1 MPSANL
7 KIMKNHPFTLEPY
20 KGMNSRYRCP
30 QCNKERKLTLYIDSV
45 TGDHVHPIVGR
56 CSRENNCGYHYTP
69 KQYFTDH
76 HINREIIPYSKVNHQ
91 IASIP
96 DKPESFIPF
105 RIFKSSLQK
114 HEDNHFIQYL
124 VSFFGAEITS
134 ELVGKYFIGTS
145 KHWGGST
152 VFWQIDGSGKIRSGK
167 VMLYNATTGKRVK
180 EPFSHITWVHKLL
193 KQEEFVLRQCFYG
206 EHLLKDKTKP
216 VAIVESE
223 KTAIIASVYLK
234 QFTWLAVGS
243 LNNLN
248 IEICEVLQGRF
259 VVLFPDLK
267 GFEKWSDKAKQFSAI
282 ATFTVSDLLE
292 RKATEEEKQK
302 GLDLADFLI
311 RYKHNDFAL
320 PEPDPISEKEPEPAI
335 APPPL
340 PDTPKTYGKFDI
352 SLIIEFKNKDQA
364 EEVRA
369 KPWDQEIEEL
379 ENCFNRISVPESPI
393 RLNSYSLIEAPTRF
407 IHSHL
412 DIIKAN
418 NGNSTYLPYL
428 KRLQEYMITLSKS
441 LN

>member
-1 MPSANL
+1 
-7 KIMKNHPFTLEPY
+7 
-20 KGMNSRYRCP
+20 
-30 QCNKERKLTLYIDSV
+30 V
-45 TGDHVHPIVGR
+45 TGKHVHPTVGR
-56 CSRENNCGYHYTP
+56 CNREINCGYHYTP

-76 HINREIIPYSKVNHQ
+76 KITRENIPYPKFNHPT
-91 IASIP
+91 ASVP
-96 DKPESFIPF
+96 DKSESYIPF

-152 VFWQIDGSGKIRSGK
+152 VFWQIDDTGKIRSGK

-206 EHLLKDKTKP
+206 EHLLKDKTIP

-223 KTAIIASVYLK
+223 KTAIIASIYLK

-243 LNNLN
+243 LNNLSR
-248 IEICEVLQGRF
+248 EICEVLHGRF

-292 RKATEEEKQK
+292 RKATEEEKKK
-302 GLDLADFLI
+302 GLDLADYLI
-311 RYKHNDFAL
+311 RYDHKDFAL
-320 PEPDPISEKEPEPAI
+320 PEPELTPEQEPEPAI
-335 APPPL
+335 APLPL
-340 PDTPKTYGKFDI
+340 PDTPKPYGKFDI
-352 SLIIEFKNKDQA
+352 SLLIEFKNKDHA
-364 EEVRA
+364 EEVRP

-393 RLNSYSLIEAPTRF
+393 RLNSYSLIEAPAKF

-412 DIIKAN
+412 EIIKSN

-428 KRLQEYMITLSKS
+428 KRLQELMQLLSKN